1 MKNLEFKEDEILD
14 IIGMGRIGVD
24 LNANEVNRPLK
35 ETMTF
40 TKSVGGSPA
49 NLAVGAARLG
59 LKTGFIGRVS
69 DDQHGEY
76 ILNYFKD
83 NNIDISNIK
92 KDNTSV
98 NGLAFTEIRDP
109 SNCDII
115 MYRDNVADLKIDP
128 KEINEE
134 YIKNSNVLLISGTAL
149 SKSPSREA
157 VLLAVEYARKNN
169 TVVAFDIDYRPYSW
183 VSKEETAIY
192 YNILAEKSDI
202 IIGTREEF
210 NKIEYLLMPE
220 NNDDSVTAQKWINK
234 NAKIVVVKHGE
245 DGSIAYTNDGEKFI
259 GGIYPAE
266 VVNTFGA
273 GDSYAAA
280 FLYSLIKGNSLDECL
295 KYGSAA
301 AAIVISKH
309 TCSEAMP
316 TVVEIK
322 EYIKNHSIKVMS
334 DNNEQ

>member
-1 MKNLEFKEDEILD
+1 MNNLEFDKDKSMD

-49 NLAVGAARLG
+49 NIAVGATRLG

-76 ILNYFKD
+76 ILNYFEE
-83 NNIDISNIK
+83 NNIDTSNIK
-92 KDNTSV
+92 KDATSV

-128 KEINEE
+128 KEIDEE
-134 YIKNSNVLLISGTAL
+134 YVKNSNILLISGTAL

-157 VLLAVEYARKNN
+157 VLVAVEYARKHG

-183 VSKEETAIY
+183 NSKEETAIY
-192 YNILAEKSDI
+192 YNILAEKSDV

-220 NNDDSVTAQKWINK
+220 NDDDYVTAQKWIDN
-234 NAKIVVVKHGE
+234 NAKIVVIKHGE
-245 DGSIAYTNDGEKFI
+245 EGSIAYTNDGEKYV

-266 VVNTFGA
+266 VANTFGA

-280 FLYSLIKGNSLDECL
+280 FLYSLMNGYSLDECL
-295 KYGSAA
+295 KFGSAA

-316 TVVEIK
+316 TVDELNDYV
-322 EYIKNHSIKVMS
+322 NSHSIKVMS
-334 DNNEQ
+334 DQNE